1 MLLVP
6 LLLLVP
12 LQNSKPKP
20 NLKVVVG
27 YYRPNFLMVV
37 DRVLEPVVQDVEA
50 ELMLLLSLPL
60 PSLEVP

>member
-1 MLLVP
+1 MP

-27 YYRPNFLMVV
+27 YSRPNFLMVV

>member
-1 MLLVP
+1 MP
-6 LLLLVP
+6 LLLQVP
-12 LQNSKPKP
+12 LQNSKLKP

-27 YYRPNFLMVV
+27 YSRPNFLMVV